1 MTLREIIQRLENK
14 WVALIFSLL
23 ALIIFYNVNKSQWG
37 VIFTILLAYLIAD
50 VVKSTLIR
58 GENGIIQFPFLGI
71 TQTQHEGH
79 GYLIFLIYIIAGTL
93 LSVWVGDYI
102 KINFIETLTDWQ
114 SWFVP
119 NLIIVILVY
128 IDFHI
133 TFRRR

>member
-1 MTLREIIQRLENK
+1 MTLRDIIQKLENK
-14 WVALIFSLL
+14 WVALGFSLL
-23 ALIIFYNVNKSQWG
+23 ALIIFYNFNKNQWSI
-37 VIFTILLAYLIAD
+37 IFTILLAYLIAD
-50 VVKSTLIR
+50 VVKSALIS
-58 GENGIIQFPFLGI
+58 GENGIIQFPFLGT

-93 LSVWVGDYI
+93 LSVWIGDYI
-102 KINFIETLTDWQ
+102 KINFIETLTGWQ
-114 SWFVP
+114 SWFVS